1 MKIKKENVPYDL
13 WLFFAILFLLVSG
26 SVMVVSAGA
35 FIAEYKFHNK
45 NYFMVHQLTNAG
57 IAFGAF
63 IIAMNLNYQN
73 YRKKILIYGITAVT
87 LLALIYLLVS
97 NHGSTI
103 KGAKRW
109 IFGFQPSELAK
120 LTVVFLFAFL
130 LDKNRR
136 YLTEFKKGF
145 VVHLV
150 ILSVFVALIF
160 KQPDFSTSMM
170 IFVSGYGLF
179 FLAGMKFWHII
190 TAIIPLTLII
200 AVMVMMG
207 SYRMDRINSF
217 LNQEK
222 NSSGSGWQVKQSLI
236 GFGNG
241 GISGVGLGESRQ
253 KEFYLPEP
261 HNDFIF
267 SIVGDEMGFAGT
279 ISMVIAYMV
288 IMFRGFM
295 IARNA
300 PDFYGFLLASGIT
313 ISVILYAGFN
323 MGITLG
329 VFPAT
334 GLPLPLVSYGGTSL
348 ILTLFSLG
356 VLLNISYKTAGKKS
370 LIPSKKK
377 R

>member
-1 MKIKKENVPYDL
+1 MAVFCYFIPSCFRFCDGDEC
-13 WLFFAILFLLVSG
+13 G
-26 SVMVVSAGA
+26 S
-35 FIAEYKFHNK
+35 F
-45 NYFMVHQLTNAG
+45 
-57 IAFGAF
+57 
-63 IIAMNLNYQN
+63 NYQN

-87 LLALIYLLVS
+87 LLALTYLLVS

-179 FLAGMKFWHII
+179 FLAGMKLLHIV
-190 TAIIPLTLII
+190 TAIIPLTLVI
-200 AVMVMMG
+200 AVMAMMG

-217 LNQEK
+217 LDQEK

-267 SIVGDEMGFAGT
+267 SIVGDETGFIGT
-279 ISMVIAYMV
+279 ISMVIAYAV
-288 IMFRGFM
+288 IMFRGFI

-313 ISVILYAGFN
+313 ISVVIYAGFN

-329 VFPAT
+329 IFPAT

-370 LIPSKKK
+370 LTPLKKK

>member
-35 FIAEYKFHNK
+35 FIAEYKFHI
-45 NYFMVHQLTNAG
+45 TNAG

-207 SYRMDRINSF
+207 SYRMDRSN
-217 LNQEK
+217 L
-222 NSSGSGWQVKQSLI
+222 
-236 GFGNG
+236 
-241 GISGVGLGESRQ
+241 
-253 KEFYLPEP
+253 
-261 HNDFIF
+261 
-267 SIVGDEMGFAGT
+267 
-279 ISMVIAYMV
+279 
-288 IMFRGFM
+288 
-295 IARNA
+295 
-300 PDFYGFLLASGIT
+300 
-313 ISVILYAGFN
+313 
-323 MGITLG
+323 
-329 VFPAT
+329 
-334 GLPLPLVSYGGTSL
+334 
-348 ILTLFSLG
+348 
-356 VLLNISYKTAGKKS
+356 
-370 LIPSKKK
+370 
-377 R
+377 